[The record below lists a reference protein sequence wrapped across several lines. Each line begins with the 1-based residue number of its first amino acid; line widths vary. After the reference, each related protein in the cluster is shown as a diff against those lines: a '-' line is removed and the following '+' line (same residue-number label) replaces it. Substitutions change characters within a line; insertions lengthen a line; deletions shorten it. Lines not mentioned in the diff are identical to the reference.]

1 MLAHHRNP
9 ISFREKKFP
18 PALTNSAD
26 WQISLEVMNAIEVRD
41 LKKSYKNLLAVDGIS
56 FDIALG
62 ETFVLLGPNGAGK
75 STTIE
80 ILEGFRTRT
89 SGEVKVLGIDPQKA
103 PRDFRSRIGIVQ
115 QSAGDLGRLSVR
127 NIVEH
132 FAGLYPK
139 PRNVDEVLAAV
150 GLEAKASEPVK
161 KLSGG
166 QQHRVDVA
174 LGLIGNPEVLF
185 LDEPTTG
192 FDPEVRRA
200 FWDVIRGL
208 QQEGMTIM
216 LTTHYLDEAEELG
229 DRAGVIVDGKLVAL
243 GKVSEIGGSE
253 ARKTEVS
260 WVEGGLSRSERTDN
274 PAWFIGELSSRL
286 GAEPER
292 LQVRIPDL
300 EQVYLGLLDQHR
312 KGATVEN

>member
-1 MLAHHRNP
+1 
-9 ISFREKKFP
+9 
-18 PALTNSAD
+18 
-26 WQISLEVMNAIEVRD
+26 MNAIEVRALTKKYQD
-41 LKKSYKNLLAVDGIS
+41 LVAVSDVS
-56 FDIALG
+56 FEIAAG

-80 ILEGFRTRT
+80 ILEGFRTRS
-89 SGEVKVLGIDPQKA
+89 SGEVRVLGEDPQKA
-103 PRDFRSRIGIVQ
+103 SRAFRSRIGIVQ
-115 QSAGDLGRLSVR
+115 QSAGDLGRLSVGD
-127 NIVEH
+127 IVKH
-132 FAGLYPK
+132 FAGLYPN
-139 PRNVDEVLAAV
+139 PRDVGEVLAAV
-150 GLEAKASEPVK
+150 GLESKASEPVK

-200 FWDVIRGL
+200 FWEVIRNL

-229 DRAGVIVDGKLVAL
+229 HRGGVIVDGKLVAIGEISEL
-243 GKVSEIGGSE
+243 GGTE

-260 WVEGGLSRSERTDN
+260 WFENGVTEKHKTDN
-274 PAWFIGELSSRL
+274 PAWFIGELSARL
-286 GAEPER
+286 SQEPER
-292 LQVRIPDL
+292 LQVKTPGL
-300 EQVYLGLLDQHR
+300 EEVYLELLAGHR
-312 KGATVEN
+312 NGVKVED

>member
-1 MLAHHRNP
+1 MTFCA
-9 ISFREKKFP
+9 
-18 PALTNSAD
+18 
-26 WQISLEVMNAIEVRD
+26 ISLAINQSIGPFECCRKLFTMSAIEVTG
-41 LKKSYKNLLAVDGIS
+41 LSKKYKVLSAVDEIS
-56 FDIALG
+56 FSVSSG

-89 SGEVKVLGIDPQKA
+89 SGEVKVLGEDPQRA
-103 PRDFRSRIGIVQ
+103 SRAFRARIGIVQ

-127 NIVEH
+127 DIITH
-132 FAGLYPK
+132 FASLYPN
-139 PRNVDEVLAAV
+139 PRKVEEVIEAV
-150 GLEAKASEPVK
+150 GLHGKASDPVK

-200 FWDVIRGL
+200 FWEVIRGL

-229 DRAGVIVDGKLVAL
+229 HRGGVIVDGKLVAL
-243 GKVSEIGGSE
+243 GNIAEIGGPES
-253 ARKTEVS
+253 RKTEVS
-260 WVEGGLSRSERTDN
+260 WVEAGQQRIERTDK
-274 PAWFIGELSSRL
+274 PAWFVGELSRRI
-286 GAEPER
+286 GTEPEK
-292 LQVRIPDL
+292 LQVKVPNL
-300 EQVYLGLLDQHR
+300 EQVYLQLVSEHR
-312 KGATVEN
+312 NGVKSED

>member
-1 MLAHHRNP
+1 M
-9 ISFREKKFP
+9 S
-18 PALTNSAD
+18 
-26 WQISLEVMNAIEVRD
+26 AIEVVGLSKR
-41 LKKSYKNLLAVDGIS
+41 YKDFQAVDDVS
-56 FDIALG
+56 FSVSRG

-75 STTIE
+75 TTTIE

-89 SGEVKVLGIDPQKA
+89 SGEVKVLGQDPQRA
-103 PRDFRSRIGIVQ
+103 SRAFRARIGIVQ

-127 NIVEH
+127 DTITH
-132 FAGLYPK
+132 FASLYPN
-139 PRNVDEVLAAV
+139 PRKVEEVIEAV
-150 GLEAKASEPVK
+150 GLHGKASEPIK

-200 FWDVIRGL
+200 FWEVIRGL

-229 DRAGVIVDGKLVAL
+229 HRGGVIVDGKLVAV
-243 GKVSEIGGSE
+243 GKIAEIGGRES
-253 ARKTEVS
+253 RKPEVS
-260 WVEGGLSRSERTDN
+260 WVEAGVQRIERTDD
-274 PAWFIGELSSRL
+274 PTLFIGELSKRIGS
-286 GAEPER
+286 APEN
-292 LQVRIPDL
+292 LQVKVPNL
-300 EQVYLGLLDQHR
+300 EQVYLQLIAEHR
-312 KGATVEN
+312 KGVKIED

>member
-1 MLAHHRNP
+1 
-9 ISFREKKFP
+9 
-18 PALTNSAD
+18 
-26 WQISLEVMNAIEVRD
+26 MNAIEVRALTKKYQD
-41 LKKSYKNLLAVDGIS
+41 LVAVSDVS
-56 FDIALG
+56 FEIAAG

-80 ILEGFRTRT
+80 ILEGFRTRS
-89 SGEVKVLGIDPQKA
+89 SGEVRVLGEDPQKA
-103 PRDFRSRIGIVQ
+103 SRAFRSRIGIVQ
-115 QSAGDLGRLSVR
+115 QSAGDLGRLSVGD
-127 NIVEH
+127 IVKH
-132 FAGLYPK
+132 FAGLYPN
-139 PRNVDEVLAAV
+139 PRDAGEVLAAV
-150 GLEAKASEPVK
+150 GLESKASEPVK

-200 FWDVIRGL
+200 FWEVIRNL

-229 DRAGVIVDGKLVAL
+229 HRGGVIVDGKLVAIGEISQL
-243 GKVSEIGGSE
+243 GGPE

-260 WVEGGLSRSERTDN
+260 WFENGVTEKHKTDN
-274 PAWFIGELSSRL
+274 PAWFIGELSARL
-286 GAEPER
+286 CQEPER
-292 LQVRIPDL
+292 LQVKTPGL
-300 EQVYLGLLDQHR
+300 EEVYLELLAGHR
-312 KGATVEN
+312 NGVKVED

>member
-1 MLAHHRNP
+1 V
-9 ISFREKKFP
+9 S
-18 PALTNSAD
+18 
-26 WQISLEVMNAIEVRD
+26 AIEVHR
-41 LKKSYKNLLAVDGIS
+41 LTKSYKNLTAVDGIS
-56 FDIALG
+56 FDIELG

-75 STTIE
+75 SSTIE

-89 SGEVKVLGIDPQKA
+89 SGEVRVLGQDPQKA
-103 PRDFRSRIGIVQ
+103 SRDFRSRIGIVQ
-115 QSAGDLGRLSVR
+115 QSAGDLGRLAVR
-127 NIVEH
+127 DIIQH
-132 FAGLYPK
+132 FAGLYPN

-150 GLEAKASEPVK
+150 GLESKASEPVK

-208 QQEGMTIM
+208 QAEGMTIM

-229 DRAGVIVDGKLVAL
+229 NRAGVIVDGKMVAL
-243 GKVSEIGGSE
+243 GKVAELGGPE

-260 WVEGGLSRSERTDN
+260 WIENGQHQSERTDN

-292 LQVRIPDL
+292 LQVKIPDL
-300 EQVYLGLLDQHR
+300 EQVYLGLLKQHR
-312 KGATVEN
+312 NGASVEN

>member
-1 MLAHHRNP
+1 MTGE
-9 ISFREKKFP
+9 ISERLKDSLGL
-18 PALTNSAD
+18 PA
-26 WQISLEVMNAIEVRD
+26 SLGDVNAIEVKN
-41 LKKSYKNLLAVDGIS
+41 LKKSYKTLSALDGIS

-80 ILEGFRTRT
+80 ILEGFRKRT
-89 SGEVKVLGIDPQKA
+89 SGDVKVLGQDPQRA
-103 PRDFRSRIGIVQ
+103 SRDFRSRIGIVQ
-115 QSAGDLGRLSVR
+115 QSAGDLGRLAVR
-127 NIVEH
+127 DIVKH
-132 FAGLYPK
+132 FAGLYPN

-150 GLEAKASEPVK
+150 GLESKASEPVK
-161 KLSGG
+161 RLSGG

-243 GKVSEIGGSE
+243 GKVAEIGSSE

-260 WVEGGLSRSERTDN
+260 WIENGLNHTHRTDN
-274 PAWFIGELSSRL
+274 PAWFIGELSARL
-286 GAEPER
+286 GTEPER
-292 LQVRIPDL
+292 LQVKIPDL
-300 EQVYLGLLDQHR
+300 EQVYLGLLEQHR
-312 KGATVEN
+312 NGASVEN

>member
-1 MLAHHRNP
+1 MTGE
-9 ISFREKKFP
+9 ISERLKDSLGL
-18 PALTNSAD
+18 PA
-26 WQISLEVMNAIEVRD
+26 SLGDVNAIEVTN
-41 LKKSYKNLLAVDGIS
+41 LKKSYKTLSALDGIS

-80 ILEGFRTRT
+80 ILEGFRKRT
-89 SGEVKVLGIDPQKA
+89 SGDVKVLGQDPQRA
-103 PRDFRSRIGIVQ
+103 SRDFRSRIGIVQ
-115 QSAGDLGRLSVR
+115 QSAGDLGRLAVR
-127 NIVEH
+127 DIVKH
-132 FAGLYPK
+132 FAGLYPN

-150 GLEAKASEPVK
+150 GLESKASEPVK
-161 KLSGG
+161 RLSGG

-243 GKVSEIGGSE
+243 GQVAEIGGSE

-260 WVEGGLSRSERTDN
+260 WIENGLNHTHRTDN
-274 PAWFIGELSSRL
+274 PAWFIGELSARL

-292 LQVRIPDL
+292 LQVKIPDL
-300 EQVYLGLLDQHR
+300 EQVYLGLLEQHR
-312 KGATVEN
+312 NGASVEN

>member
-1 MLAHHRNP
+1 MSALEVQGLTKQYRDFKAVDN
-9 ISFREKKFP
+9 ISF
-18 PALTNSAD
+18 S
-26 WQISLEVMNAIEVRD
+26 IER
-41 LKKSYKNLLAVDGIS
+41 
-56 FDIALG
+56 G

-80 ILEGFRTRT
+80 ILEGFRNRT
-89 SGEVKVLGIDPQKA
+89 SGEVRVLGQDPQKA
-103 PRDFRSRIGIVQ
+103 SREFRSRIGIVQ
-115 QSAGDLGRLSVR
+115 QSAGDLGRLSVWD
-127 NIVEH
+127 IITH
-132 FAGLYPK
+132 FSGLYPN
-139 PRNVDEVLAAV
+139 PRPVNQVIAAV
-150 GLEAKASEPVK
+150 GLEDKASEPVK

-200 FWDVIRGL
+200 FWEVIRGL

-229 DRAGVIVDGKLVAL
+229 HRGGVIVDGKLVAL
-243 GKVSEIGGSE
+243 GKVADIGGPD

-260 WVEGGLSRSERTDN
+260 WREAGAQRLERTDH
-274 PAWFIGELSSRL
+274 PAWFIGELSARL
-286 GAEPER
+286 GKEPEQ
-292 LQVRIPDL
+292 LQVRVPDL
-300 EQVYLGLLDQHR
+300 EQVYLQLLADHR
-312 KGATVEN
+312 REVKVEH

>member
-1 MLAHHRNP
+1 M
-9 ISFREKKFP
+9 S
-18 PALTNSAD
+18 
-26 WQISLEVMNAIEVRD
+26 AIEVQG
-41 LKKSYKNLLAVDGIS
+41 LTKSYKNLTAVDGIS
-56 FDIALG
+56 FDVALG

-75 STTIE
+75 SSTIE

-89 SGEVKVLGIDPQKA
+89 SGEVRVLGQDPQKA
-103 PRDFRSRIGIVQ
+103 SRDFRSRIGIVQ
-115 QSAGDLGRLSVR
+115 QAAGDLGRLAVR
-127 NIVEH
+127 DIIQH
-132 FAGLYPK
+132 FSGLYPN
-139 PRNVDEVLAAV
+139 PRSVDEVLAAV
-150 GLEAKASEPVK
+150 GLESKASEPVK

-208 QQEGMTIM
+208 QAEGMTIM

-229 DRAGVIVDGKLVAL
+229 NRAGVIVDGKMVAL
-243 GKVSEIGGSE
+243 GKVSEIGGPQ

-260 WVEGGLSRSERTDN
+260 WIENGQHQSERTHN

-286 GAEPER
+286 RAEPER
-292 LQVRIPDL
+292 LQVKIPDL
-300 EQVYLGLLDQHR
+300 EQVYLGLLEQHR
-312 KGATVEN
+312 NGARVEN

>member
-1 MLAHHRNP
+1 MSALEVQGLTKQYRDFKAVDN
-9 ISFREKKFP
+9 ISF
-18 PALTNSAD
+18 S
-26 WQISLEVMNAIEVRD
+26 IER
-41 LKKSYKNLLAVDGIS
+41 
-56 FDIALG
+56 G

-80 ILEGFRTRT
+80 ILEGFRNRT
-89 SGEVKVLGIDPQKA
+89 SGEVRVLGQDPQKA
-103 PRDFRSRIGIVQ
+103 SREFRSRIGIVQ

-127 NIVEH
+127 DIITH
-132 FAGLYPK
+132 FSGLYPN
-139 PRNVDEVLAAV
+139 PRPVNQVIAAV
-150 GLEAKASEPVK
+150 GLEDKASEPVK

-166 QQHRVDVA
+166 QRHRVDVA

-200 FWDVIRGL
+200 FWEVIRGL

-229 DRAGVIVDGKLVAL
+229 HRGGVIVDGKLVAL
-243 GKVSEIGGSE
+243 GKVAEIGGPD

-260 WVEGGLSRSERTDN
+260 WREAGAQRLERTDH
-274 PAWFIGELSSRL
+274 PAWFIGELSARL
-286 GAEPER
+286 GKEPEH
-292 LQVRIPDL
+292 LQVRVPDL
-300 EQVYLGLLDQHR
+300 EQVYLQLLADHR
-312 KGATVEN
+312 REVKVEH

>member
-1 MLAHHRNP
+1 M
-9 ISFREKKFP
+9 S
-18 PALTNSAD
+18 
-26 WQISLEVMNAIEVRD
+26 AIEVQG
-41 LKKSYKNLLAVDGIS
+41 LTKSYKNLTAVDGIS
-56 FDIALG
+56 FDVALG

-75 STTIE
+75 SSTIE

-89 SGEVKVLGIDPQKA
+89 SGEVRVLGQDPQKA
-103 PRDFRSRIGIVQ
+103 SRDFRSRIGIVQ
-115 QSAGDLGRLSVR
+115 QAAGDLGRLAVR
-127 NIVEH
+127 DIIQH
-132 FAGLYPK
+132 FSGLYPN
-139 PRNVDEVLAAV
+139 PRSVDEVLAAV
-150 GLEAKASEPVK
+150 GLESKASEPVK

-208 QQEGMTIM
+208 QAEGMTIM

-229 DRAGVIVDGKLVAL
+229 NRAGVIVDGKMVAL
-243 GKVSEIGGSE
+243 GKVSEIGGPQ

-260 WVEGGLSRSERTDN
+260 WIENGHHKSERTDN

-286 GAEPER
+286 RAEPER
-292 LQVRIPDL
+292 LQVKIPDL
-300 EQVYLGLLDQHR
+300 EQVYLGLLEQHR
-312 KGATVEN
+312 NGARVEN

>member
-1 MLAHHRNP
+1 
-9 ISFREKKFP
+9 
-18 PALTNSAD
+18 
-26 WQISLEVMNAIEVRD
+26 MNAIEVRALTKKYQD
-41 LKKSYKNLLAVDGIS
+41 LVAVSDVS
-56 FDIALG
+56 FEIAAG

-80 ILEGFRTRT
+80 ILEGFRTRS
-89 SGEVKVLGIDPQKA
+89 SGEVRPRSEDPQKA
-103 PRDFRSRIGIVQ
+103 SRAFRSRIGIVQ
-115 QSAGDLGRLSVR
+115 QSAGDLGRLSVGD
-127 NIVEH
+127 IVKH
-132 FAGLYPK
+132 FAGLYPN
-139 PRNVDEVLAAV
+139 PRDVGEVLAAV
-150 GLEAKASEPVK
+150 GLESKASEPVK

-200 FWDVIRGL
+200 FWEVIRNL

-229 DRAGVIVDGKLVAL
+229 HRGGVIVDGKLVAIGEISEL
-243 GKVSEIGGSE
+243 GGTE

-260 WVEGGLSRSERTDN
+260 WFENGVTEKHKTDN
-274 PAWFIGELSSRL
+274 PAWFIGELSARL
-286 GAEPER
+286 SQEPER
-292 LQVRIPDL
+292 LQVKTPGL
-300 EQVYLGLLDQHR
+300 EEVYLELLAGHR
-312 KGATVEN
+312 NGVKVED